1 MERFSRRQFI
11 TGGAVAALGGTLAL
25 AGCAPSGSS
34 NAKGSNGA
42 GSGSSAGIG
51 SGMGKHGQFDVEV
64 MVTDGN
70 LDRITVLNSRE
81 TPGMGDVAMEELTQ
95 LIVDNQTL
103 NVDTVSGATLSS
115 MAFIGAVS
123 DALDQAGQKSS
134 DWRKRDKATPAQTKL
149 PASADVVVVGV
160 GGAGFAAAITAAN
173 AGKSVVL
180 LEKMGVFGGD
190 TALSGG
196 EMAAPGNWIQVQEGI
211 ADSPDALAKDMLE
224 GGDNAGDPALVQ
236 IIAEG
241 ALDSSQWLTFE
252 GGISWKHD
260 LMQFGGHNTKRSII
274 PITHSGSEMTTKL
287 TKRAGEIDTLTLAK
301 NSPAVE
307 LVKSGD
313 AITGVK
319 VKNTVTGEEST
330 IACKAVV
337 LASGG
342 FGSNIDMRV
351 KYNPAMDDSILSTDS
366 VGATGDGITMGEA
379 AGANL
384 IDMQYI
390 QTYPVCDPET
400 GSLLYVGDVR
410 LESRAIMVN
419 KEGDR
424 FVEELDRRD
433 VLSNAIVEQTD
444 GKAYMLFNQANADET
459 GLLVTHEDE
468 YENLEA
474 RKVIVKG
481 DTLEAVCEPF
491 GVDAAELAKTVE
503 KWNQYCKDGNDPDFN
518 FRGDFNAIEGGPY
531 YLMAYKPA
539 VHYTMGGL
547 HINTDAQVLDDADA
561 PIPGLYAAGEVAGHK
576 MGTNR
581 LGSCSMSDIYTF
593 GRIAGKNAAAVKDA
607 LPTYTVEAVESAPA
621 QPGDIDDLVGEEET
635 YETADNQYIGKAQG
649 MDDEIVVRV
658 TVDDGKISQVEVLK
672 QNETEGIGVPATEQL
687 PEKFVGLDT
696 EEAINAV
703 DGISGATIT
712 SNALKQAVV
721 NALLQAK
728 G

>member
-1 MERFSRRQFI
+1 MSTAYADIPMIPGPVTLHPDVIAAICRDYGSGQVEPDFIPFYDETSRNI
-11 TGGAVAALGGTLAL
+11 ATLMGTKNDVVLMTGEGMLAL
-25 AGCAPSGSS
+25 W
-34 NAKGSNGA
+34 GA
-42 GSGSSAGIG
+42 LKSCL
-51 SGMGKHGQFDVEV
+51 K
-64 MVTDGN
+64 
-70 LDRITVLNSRE
+70 
-81 TPGMGDVAMEELTQ
+81 PGDA
-95 LIVDNQTL
+95 IVC
-103 NVDTVSGATLSS
+103 
-115 MAFIGAVS
+115 
-123 DALDQAGQKSS
+123 
-134 DWRKRDKATPAQTKL
+134 
-149 PASADVVVVGV
+149 VG
-160 GGAGFAAAITAAN
+160 T
-173 AGKSVVL
+173 
-180 LEKMGVFGGD
+180 GVFGDGI
-190 TALSGG
+190 G

-301 NSPAVE
+301 NSPADE

-319 VKNTVTGEEST
+319 GKNTVTDKEST

-593 GRIAGKNAAAVKDA
+593 GRIAGKNAAAF
-607 LPTYTVEAVESAPA
+607 SA
-621 QPGDIDDLVGEEET
+621 
-635 YETADNQYIGKAQG
+635 
-649 MDDEIVVRV
+649 
-658 TVDDGKISQVEVLK
+658 
-672 QNETEGIGVPATEQL
+672 
-687 PEKFVGLDT
+687 
-696 EEAINAV
+696 
-703 DGISGATIT
+703 
-712 SNALKQAVV
+712 
-721 NALLQAK
+721 
-728 G
+728 

>member
-1 MERFSRRQFI
+1 MTGFSRRQFI
-11 TGGAVAALGGTLAL
+11 AGGAVAALGGTLAL
-25 AGCAPSGSS
+25 AGCAPSGQGSS
-34 NAKGSNGA
+34 KSA
-42 GSGSSAGIG
+42 SGSSSTDGGRAGVG
-51 SGMGKHGQFDVEV
+51 TGMGKHGAFNVSVQ
-64 MVTDGN
+64 VTGGH
-70 LDRITVLNSRE
+70 LDHIAVLDSRE

-115 MAFIGAVS
+115 MAFIGAVG
-123 DALDQAGQKSS
+123 DALEQAGEDAG
-134 DWRKRDKATPAQTKL
+134 DWKKRDKATPAQAEL
-149 PASADVVVVGV
+149 PASADVVVIGG

-173 AGKSVVL
+173 EGKSVVL

-211 ADSPDALAKDMLE
+211 ADSPEALAEDMLV
-224 GGDNAGDPALVQ
+224 GGDNVGDPALVK

-252 GGISWKHD
+252 GGVSWKHD

-287 TKRAGEIDTLTLAK
+287 TKRASEIDALTLAK
-301 NSPAVE
+301 NSQATE

-313 AITGVK
+313 AVAGVK
-319 VKNTVTGEEST
+319 VKNTVTGNETT
-330 IACKAVV
+330 ITCKAVV

-351 KYNPAMDDSILSTDS
+351 KYNPAMDESILSTDS

-384 IDMQYI
+384 IDMEYI

-400 GSLLYVGDVR
+400 GALLYVGDVR

-419 KEGDR
+419 KEGKR

-433 VLSNAIVEQTD
+433 VLSNAIVKQTD
-444 GKAYMLFNQANADET
+444 GKAYLLFNQANADPT
-459 GLLVTHEDE
+459 GLLETHADE
-468 YENLEA
+468 YENLES
-474 RKVIVKG
+474 RKIIVKG

-491 GVDAAELAKTVE
+491 GMDAAELAKTVE
-503 KWNQYCKDGNDPDFN
+503 QWNQYCKDGNDPDFN
-518 FRGDFNAIEGGPY
+518 FRGDFNTIEGGPY

-547 HINTDAQVLDDADA
+547 HINTDAQVLDNAGA

-593 GRIAGKNAAAVKDA
+593 GRIAGRNAAAF
-607 LPTYTVEAVESAPA
+607 SA
-621 QPGDIDDLVGEEET
+621 
-635 YETADNQYIGKAQG
+635 
-649 MDDEIVVRV
+649 
-658 TVDDGKISQVEVLK
+658 
-672 QNETEGIGVPATEQL
+672 
-687 PEKFVGLDT
+687 
-696 EEAINAV
+696 
-703 DGISGATIT
+703 
-712 SNALKQAVV
+712 
-721 NALLQAK
+721 
-728 G
+728 

>member
-42 GSGSSAGIG
+42 GPGSSAGIG

-134 DWRKRDKATPAQTKL
+134 DWRKRDKATPAQTEL
-149 PASADVVVVGV
+149 PASADVVVVGG

-274 PITHSGSEMTTKL
+274 PIT
-287 TKRAGEIDTLTLAK
+287 
-301 NSPAVE
+301 
-307 LVKSGD
+307 
-313 AITGVK
+313 
-319 VKNTVTGEEST
+319 
-330 IACKAVV
+330 
-337 LASGG
+337 
-342 FGSNIDMRV
+342 
-351 KYNPAMDDSILSTDS
+351 

-481 DTLEAVCEPF
+481 DTLEAVGEPF

-593 GRIAGKNAAAVKDA
+593 GRIAGKNAAAF
-607 LPTYTVEAVESAPA
+607 SA
-621 QPGDIDDLVGEEET
+621 
-635 YETADNQYIGKAQG
+635 
-649 MDDEIVVRV
+649 
-658 TVDDGKISQVEVLK
+658 
-672 QNETEGIGVPATEQL
+672 
-687 PEKFVGLDT
+687 
-696 EEAINAV
+696 
-703 DGISGATIT
+703 
-712 SNALKQAVV
+712 
-721 NALLQAK
+721 
-728 G
+728 

>member
-134 DWRKRDKATPAQTKL
+134 DWRKRDKVTPAQTEL
-149 PASADVVVVGV
+149 PASADVVVVGG

-319 VKNTVTGEEST
+319 VKNTVTGKEST

-390 QTYPVCDPET
+390 QTYPTCDTQT
-400 GSLLYVGDVR
+400 GALLYVGNMR
-410 LESRAIMVN
+410 LENRAICVN

-424 FVEELDRRD
+424 FVEEMERRD
-433 VLSNAIVEQTD
+433 VISNAIKEQTD
-444 GKAYMLFNQANADET
+444 GIGYMIFSQDGLDHTDIATVNAAEMDGLFGRGQLAKGET
-459 GLLVTHEDE
+459 IA
-468 YENLEA
+468 EA
-474 RKVIVKG
+474 
-481 DTLEAVCEPF
+481 CEPF
-491 GVDAAELAKTVE
+491 GIDAAELQKTVE
-503 KWNQYCKDGNDPDFN
+503 KWNGYCKDGADPDFN
-518 FRGDFNAIEGGPY
+518 YRAALNPIEGGPY
-531 YLMAYKPA
+531 YILAYKPS

-547 HINTDAQVLDDADA
+547 HINTDAQVLDSDGA
-561 PIPGLYAAGEVAGHK
+561 PIPGLFAAGEQAGHK

-581 LGSCSMSDIYTF
+581 LGSCSITDVFVF
-593 GRIAGKNAAAVKDA
+593 GRVAGANAAALA
-607 LPTYTVEAVESAPA
+607 
-621 QPGDIDDLVGEEET
+621 
-635 YETADNQYIGKAQG
+635 
-649 MDDEIVVRV
+649 
-658 TVDDGKISQVEVLK
+658 
-672 QNETEGIGVPATEQL
+672 
-687 PEKFVGLDT
+687 
-696 EEAINAV
+696 
-703 DGISGATIT
+703 
-712 SNALKQAVV
+712 
-721 NALLQAK
+721 
-728 G
+728 